1 MSRFLYLAEIT
12 AYVPALVSPANPTG
26 TTVLRVA
33 SGLGYVTGSGAA
45 PANTYYDARIKQ
57 PVDISRSMFDTAST
71 RGLSRIGY
79 GDLILDNLDGAL
91 DDWIDYGFD
100 GRNVTLYRADLEKT
114 PAPQYSVDFTVAF
127 YGTMELAE
135 FANDVVTIKLR
146 DRQYEL
152 KAPLQTTKY
161 AGTNALPN
169 GLEGVATD
177 LKGKPKPICL
187 GAPLNV
193 PALCANTSRL
203 IYQVHDGAVADIVAV
218 YDRGV
223 SLTRGADY
231 VSQVDM
237 ETTAPSAA
245 NYRVWPAG
253 GYFRLGS
260 SPAGL
265 VTCDPVEGST
275 AADRTAAQIFSRLL
289 NRAAAANPN
298 TASKGLSLLTTD
310 TGLTLVTDTGVSI
323 QVSSEVSDAD
333 LIALDAANS
342 SVLGYWTDAETT
354 VGAVCDL
361 VMGSVGAWWGVD
373 LTGVFRAKV
382 FTTPSGTAV
391 ARITPNDLIK
401 PLVRLAVNDPE
412 RGIPI
417 YRSTVRWGRIYAVQS
432 TDLAA
437 ATSDARR
444 AVVTQEWRE
453 SVSTDLTVQASHLF
467 ATELVEDSLLT
478 VEANAIAE
486 SSRRLTLR
494 KNQYDL
500 FEAIVPMDAT
510 FGVVDLGDVV
520 ELAHPRYALSLTGTD
535 SGPLFRVLDVV
546 PNAQANTVTLTLWGR
561 TTRPRNLATNGGT
574 LLVTDTGAYLVTAV
588 AA

>member
-1 MSRFLYLAEIT
+1 
-12 AYVPALVSPANPTG
+12 
-26 TTVLRVA
+26 
-33 SGLGYVTGSGAA
+33 
-45 PANTYYDARIKQ
+45 
-57 PVDISRSMFDTAST
+57 
-71 RGLSRIGY
+71 
-79 GDLILDNLDGAL
+79 
-91 DDWIDYGFD
+91 
-100 GRNVTLYRADLEKT
+100 
-114 PAPQYSVDFTVAF
+114 
-127 YGTMELAE
+127 
-135 FANDVVTIKLR
+135 
-146 DRQYEL
+146 
-152 KAPLQTTKY
+152 
-161 AGTNALPN
+161 
-169 GLEGVATD
+169 
-177 LKGKPKPICL
+177 
-187 GAPLNV
+187 
-193 PALCANTSRL
+193 
-203 IYQVHDGAVADIVAV
+203 
-218 YDRGV
+218 
-223 SLTRGADY
+223 
-231 VSQVDM
+231 
-237 ETTAPSAA
+237 
-245 NYRVWPAG
+245 
-253 GYFRLGS
+253 
-260 SPAGL
+260 
-265 VTCDPVEGST
+265 VEGST

-391 ARITPNDLIK
+391 ARITANDLIK

-453 SVSTDLTVQASHLF
+453 SVSTDLTIQASHLF

-486 SSRRLTLR
+486 SSRRLALR

-500 FEAIVPMDAT
+500 FEAVVPMDAT
-510 FGVVDLGDVV
+510 FGAVDLGDAV
-520 ELAHPRYALSLTGTD
+520 ELAHPRYALSVTGTD

-561 TTRPRNLATNGGT
+561 TTRPRNLATNGGA
-574 LLVTDTGAYLVTAV
+574 LFLTDTGAYLVTAV